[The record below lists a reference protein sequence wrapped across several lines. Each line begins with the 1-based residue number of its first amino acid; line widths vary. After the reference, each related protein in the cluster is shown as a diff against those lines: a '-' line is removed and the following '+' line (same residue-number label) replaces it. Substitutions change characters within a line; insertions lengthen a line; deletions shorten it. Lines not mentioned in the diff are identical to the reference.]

1 MVLKNCG
8 HTFCVSC
15 VEVFRSRARGKNDV
29 FFPCPI
35 CNKPTD
41 SVSADG
47 AVPNFTLLEMISRQA
62 PVLASVPAPVYTP
75 PPMKTSPEPTFPVF
89 FVTLDGQMHQVNGL
103 RHSDSVALLKAK
115 VCMFTGMSLAQI
127 MIIFKGK
134 GLDDTRSLL
143 ECGLGPGATVNVV
156 TRLRG
161 GW

>member
-62 PVLASVPAPVYTP
+62 PVLATVPAAVY
-75 PPMKTSPEPTFPVF
+75 
-89 FVTLDGQMHQVNGL
+89 VTGL